1 MLDVAKVLQAAP
13 EYACKYC
20 GRIRKDRS
28 QNCISCG
35 GTLTELA
42 EPFVKSPEPFS
53 VYKYEGTIGGDR
65 RKDYE
70 LFHNLN
76 TFNLHWQMTSEDGTT
91 ANIQHVMDKVDL
103 NSISLHFDEPPPR
116 LKILLFG

>member
-1 MLDVAKVLQAAP
+1 MLDITKVLQAVP

-20 GRIRKDRS
+20 GRIRKDRTK
-28 QNCISCG
+28 NCLSCG
-35 GTLTELA
+35 GTLTVLA

-53 VYKYEGTIGGDR
+53 VYKYSTTFGGDGK
-65 RKDYE
+65 KDYE

-76 TFNLHWQMTSEDGTT
+76 TFDLHWQMNCEDDSVPILT
-91 ANIQHVMDKVDL
+91 HSMDKIDL
-103 NSISLHFDEPPPR
+103 NSVGLHFEEPPPK